1 MSVERAPIDLD
12 AADDFA
18 MDLADWVRSQSTSQ
32 TASRFRSDLRRY
44 LRRYVGTWHDQT
56 LSVDHAT
63 GARGVDYV
71 VGDQIAIVLIESITE
86 GSNHWLYR
94 ELGTIGQQYEYVVV
108 IGNDLT
114 EEHVDIWRSLARRMT
129 NRSSSTFRFL
139 AADEL
144 LVQSQVATSPV
155 RTVNG
160 FLGVGA
166 AVISFAAIAVNSV
179 MAFTPT
185 DPMAGAFAGAVFVL
199 FGTVLAFCLFF
210 VVS

>member
-1 MSVERAPIDLD
+1 MSVEQASIDLD
-12 AADDFA
+12 AADEFA
-18 MDLADWVRSQSTSQ
+18 MDLADWVRTHSTSR
-32 TASRFRSDLRRY
+32 TAGHFRSDLRRY
-44 LRRYVGTWHDQT
+44 LRRYAGTWQDQT

-71 VGDQIAIVLIESITE
+71 VGDQLAIVLIESITE

-114 EEHVDIWRSLARRMT
+114 EEHVDVWRSLERRMT
-129 NRSSSTFRFL
+129 NRSSSTYRFL
-139 AADEL
+139 ATDEL
-144 LVQSQVATSPV
+144 LVQSHVSVSPI

-166 AVISFAAIAVNSV
+166 AVISFAAIAVNAV

-199 FGTVLAFCLFF
+199 LGTVLAFCLFF
-210 VVS
+210 VAS